1 MGGVGAEAQRDL
13 ALEFNTVTASRI
25 TGAAGSGR
33 RRCDVVV
40 DRGGWQQASRSPDAC
55 RGSSALMRFCFP
67 IAVASHRGPT
77 AMHLGFTGAQLARGA
92 AWLAARRAPFSEV
105 TNAIDQI

>member
-1 MGGVGAEAQRDL
+1 MG
-13 ALEFNTVTASRI
+13 
-25 TGAAGSGR
+25 
-33 RRCDVVV
+33 
-40 DRGGWQQASRSPDAC
+40 
-55 RGSSALMRFCFP
+55 FCFP